1 MNMEKKLYR
10 SRKNSMIAG
19 VCGGLGEYLNV
30 DPTIMRL
37 VAVLLVFADGIGLLA
52 YIIAWII
59 IPRNPELEAEIV
71 TPPTSERNWLLPGLA
86 LILIGLIFLLNNLV
100 SWFRFSYLWPLVLIV
115 LGIFILVRSQ
125 RKHVSS

>member
-1 MNMEKKLYR
+1 MNMAKRLYR

-37 VAVLLVFADGIGLLA
+37 AAVLLIFADGIGLIA

-59 IPRNPELEAEIV
+59 VPRNPEMEAEV
-71 TPPTSERNWLLPGLA
+71 VAPEKSELNRLLPGLA
-86 LILIGLIFLLNNLV
+86 LIIVGLIFLLNNIIP
-100 SWFRFSYLWPLVLIV
+100 WFHFGHLWPLVLIV
-115 LGIFILVRSQ
+115 LGIVILTKAQKKESP
-125 RKHVSS
+125 S

>member
-1 MNMEKKLYR
+1 MEKKLYR

-37 VAVLLVFADGIGLLA
+37 VAVLLVFANGIGLIA

-71 TPPTSERNWLLPGLA
+71 APQKSELNWLLPGLA
-86 LILIGLIFLLNNLV
+86 LIVIGLIFLLNNLV

-125 RKHVSS
+125 RKHISS

>member
-10 SRKNSMIAG
+10 SRKNSMIGG

-37 VAVLLVFADGIGLLA
+37 VAVLLIFADGIGLIA

-71 TPPTSERNWLLPGLA
+71 APQKSELNWLLPGLA
-86 LILIGLIFLLNNLV
+86 LIVIGLIFLLNNLV

>member
-1 MNMEKKLYR
+1 MDKKLYR
-10 SRKNSMIAG
+10 SRKNSMIGG

-37 VAVLLVFADGIGLLA
+37 VAVLLVFADGIGLIA
-52 YIIAWII
+52 YIISWII
-59 IPRNPELEAEIV
+59 IPRNPGIEAEVVV
-71 TPPTSERNWLLPGLA
+71 TERSELNRLLPGLA

-115 LGIFILVRSQ
+115 LGIFILVRSK
-125 RKHVSS
+125 REHVSS

>member
-1 MNMEKKLYR
+1 MEKKLYR

-37 VAVLLVFADGIGLLA
+37 VAVLLVFADGIGLIA

-71 TPPTSERNWLLPGLA
+71 TSQKSELSWLLPGLA